1 MKKKLLL
8 GAVVLSMAMAFTACG
23 SASSTGSEETTV
35 AAEEETVAE
44 DATEEETQVKTNLL
58 LKEETADAEDATT
71 ADAEATLLL
80 NNQYFSIYRKSKEGL
95 HQQPLFLC
103 NFYNN

>member
-35 AAEEETVAE
+35 AAEE
-44 DATEEETQVKTNLL
+44 L
-58 LKEETADAEDATT
+58 
-71 ADAEATLLL
+71 
-80 NNQYFSIYRKSKEGL
+80 
-95 HQQPLFLC
+95 
-103 NFYNN
+103 

>member
-44 DATEEETQVKTNLL
+44 DATEEETVG
-58 LKEETADAEDATT
+58 EDESASTISARFPGT
-71 ADAEATLLL
+71 REPT
-80 NNQYFSIYRKSKEGL
+80 S
-95 HQQPLFLC
+95 P
-103 NFYNN
+103 